1 MFRLGSEIMDRHKGI
16 AFCGLA
22 CAVCSKNNE
31 CAGCRNEGCEDKE
44 QCKNLQCCKAKNL
57 NGCWECSEFP
67 CTGSELDNLWIRA
80 FARFAREYGEEIL
93 LDLLEKNGK
102 DDIAYHYRGQLN
114 GDYDI
119 PETEEGIFDMLL
131 NGKR

>member
-1 MFRLGSEIMDRHKGI
+1 MFRLGSEVWTGIKGI
-16 AFCGLA
+16 ALCGS
-22 CAVCSKNNE
+22 CMCRVQQNNE

-57 NGCWECSEFP
+57 NGCWNTAISLHRQRTGQFMDQSF
-67 CTGSELDNLWIRA
+67 CTVC
-80 FARFAREYGEEIL
+80 REYGEEIL
-93 LDLLEKNGK
+93 LDLLEKKGK

-119 PETEEGIFDMLL
+119 PETEEGILICS
-131 NGKR
+131 